1 MSQKQ
6 YLKVLEREI
15 QKLNEKIDLKIIRGE
30 SYAKE
35 AHDHKLIL
43 RKIRFNTRKTFLQR
57 LFPTRNKFAF

>member
-30 SYAKE
+30 SYRKE

-43 RKIRFNTRKTFLQR
+43 RKIRFNTKRSFFQR
-57 LFPTRNKFAF
+57 LFPSMSKFSF

>member
-1 MSQKQ
+1 MSQKE
-6 YLKVLEREI
+6 YLKILQKEI
-15 QKLNEKIDLKIIRGE
+15 QKLNHQIDLKIIRGE

-43 RKIRFNTRKTFLQR
+43 RKIRFNTRKTFFQR